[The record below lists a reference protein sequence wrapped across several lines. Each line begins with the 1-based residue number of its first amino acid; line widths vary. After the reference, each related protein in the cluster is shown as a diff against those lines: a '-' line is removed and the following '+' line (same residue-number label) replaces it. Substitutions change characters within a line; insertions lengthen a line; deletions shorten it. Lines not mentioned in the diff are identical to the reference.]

1 MSIERFLVL
10 AVQYKET
17 QESLVDKLVKQMENT
32 IIENHGEIRRSYHGS
47 DGRVVS
53 ALEKVLN
60 LTDEP

>member
-32 IIENHGEIRRSYHGS
+32 IIENHGEIRCSYHGS